1 MIAHS
6 TTHLFA
12 HRRPFAR
19 MLLLALMASTVG
31 AVGAQGFPERPVRLI
46 VGQQAG
52 ASTDTVARL
61 IGQRLSERLGQPFIV
76 ENKPGAVTR
85 VAMDAAIKAAPDG
98 HTLGIANA
106 VAAAFPLV
114 LDNYSFLPGKDFAP
128 ISMLGR
134 APSFLA
140 VRSSLPVS
148 NVAEFIRYAKA
159 NNDKMVLGH
168 GGIGSNPHISA
179 VALAGSIGISPVQV
193 VYKGNAPTAV
203 ALGVGEID
211 FAMLDYASVRGM
223 VERGSVRLLAVSEP
237 RRFSSQPNVPTG
249 AEAGLTPDIEGLTVW
264 FMLVA
269 APATPGPV
277 LETLNRHV
285 REVLSLPDVK
295 ERLLAMGIEA
305 EPTTAAE
312 AATFLLGQREKLTRL
327 TRQLNI
333 SLKN

>member
-1 MIAHS
+1 M
-6 TTHLFA
+6 TTHSSTSLFA
-12 HRRPFAR
+12 HCPHFAR
-19 MLLLALMASTVG
+19 MLLLALTASFVGMAQ
-31 AVGAQGFPERPVRLI
+31 AQSFPERPVRLM

-76 ENKPGAVTR
+76 ENKPGAFTR
-85 VAMDAAIKAAPDG
+85 LAMDAAIKAAPDG
-98 HTLGIANA
+98 HTLGVANA

-114 LDNYSFLPGKDFAP
+114 LKDYSFLPGKDFAP
-128 ISMLGR
+128 IGMLGR

-148 NVAEFIRYAKA
+148 NVAEFIRYAKE
-159 NNDKMVLGH
+159 NNTKMVLGH

-179 VALAGSIGISPVQV
+179 VALASSLGIKPVQV

-203 ALGVGEID
+203 ALGAGEVD

-237 RRFSSQPNVPTG
+237 RRFISQPNVPTG

-269 APATPGPV
+269 APATPGPI
-277 LETLNRHV
+277 LEKLNRHV

-295 ERLLAMGIEA
+295 ERLLTMGIEA

-312 AATFLLGQREKLTRL
+312 AATFLMGQREKLTRL
-327 TRQLNI
+327 TLQLDDL
-333 SLKN
+333 LKN